1 MGLLHLSATE
11 LFKKLQSGD
20 LSSTELTQACL
31 DQIQKT
37 NPTLQS
43 FLTFTD
49 KEALETATIVD
60 QKIARGEPLRLL
72 EGIPIALKDNLC
84 TQGIRTTCGSRMLE
98 NFIPPYS
105 ATVVALLKARNMPM
119 LGKTNMDEFAMGSS
133 TETSYFQK
141 TCNPWDKCY
150 VPGGSSGGSAV
161 AVAGYQAPLSIG
173 SDTGGSIRQ
182 PASFCGVVGMKPTYG
197 RVSRYG
203 LIAFASSLD
212 QIGPFARTV
221 EDCAS
226 LLTVLAGYDPRD
238 STSQNKPAEDYT
250 QSSNYPL
257 RGVKIGLPIELFQ
270 YLSTEIR
277 ATYNRVL
284 DQLSDEGVELSW
296 IQLPSLEYAL
306 ATYYIIAPAEA
317 SSNLARY
324 DGVRFG
330 YRSLKADSML
340 EMMECSRSE
349 GFGAEVK
356 RRILIGTY
364 VLSSGYYDAYYKK
377 AQKVR
382 TLIEEDFSRAFR
394 DVDHIL
400 SPTTATPAFR
410 FGEKTRNPLEMY
422 LSDVMTIPANLAG
435 LPAISIP
442 FDLYQGLPMGLQL
455 VGASFSERRL
465 LAVAHQVEHLVGF
478 DKKRNFALLQGDS

>member
-1 MGLLHLSATE
+1 
-11 LFKKLQSGD
+11 
-20 LSSTELTQACL
+20 
-31 DQIQKT
+31 
-37 NPTLQS
+37 
-43 FLTFTD
+43 
-49 KEALETATIVD
+49 
-60 QKIARGEPLRLL
+60 
-72 EGIPIALKDNLC
+72 
-84 TQGIRTTCGSRMLE
+84 
-98 NFIPPYS
+98 
-105 ATVVALLKARNMPM
+105 
-119 LGKTNMDEFAMGSS
+119 
-133 TETSYFQK
+133 
-141 TCNPWDKCY
+141 
-150 VPGGSSGGSAV
+150 
-161 AVAGYQAPLSIG
+161 
-173 SDTGGSIRQ
+173 
-182 PASFCGVVGMKPTYG
+182 
-197 RVSRYG
+197 
-203 LIAFASSLD
+203 
-212 QIGPFARTV
+212 
-221 EDCAS
+221 
-226 LLTVLAGYDPRD
+226 
-238 STSQNKPAEDYT
+238 
-250 QSSNYPL
+250 
-257 RGVKIGLPIELFQ
+257 
-270 YLSTEIR
+270 
-277 ATYNRVL
+277 
-284 DQLSDEGVELSW
+284 
-296 IQLPSLEYAL
+296 
-306 ATYYIIAPAEA
+306 
-317 SSNLARY
+317 
-324 DGVRFG
+324 
-330 YRSLKADSML
+330 ML